1 MKSIQIFFE
10 LLTNYQIVKT
20 ELKKSFEAYKCE
32 LSIKYSEAM
41 IKLNSTK
48 Q

>member
-1 MKSIQIFFE
+1 MKSVQIFFE

-20 ELKKSFEAYKCE
+20 ELKKSFEAYKLE
-32 LSIKYSEAM
+32 LNIKYSEAM